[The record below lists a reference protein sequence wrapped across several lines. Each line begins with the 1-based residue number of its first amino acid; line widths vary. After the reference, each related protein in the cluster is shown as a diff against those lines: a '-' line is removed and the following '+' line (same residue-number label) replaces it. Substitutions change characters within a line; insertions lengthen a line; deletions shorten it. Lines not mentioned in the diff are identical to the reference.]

1 MKPLNSLVVISWHT
15 PWKCV
20 RVLIGTT
27 SNRLSEDNHD
37 SWVTCTTSTE
47 CKTVITAVLT
57 VMSGMDPHMIS
68 GNPGFGWFSLVWFG
82 LVGLSKWILLG
93 CGSVTV
99 RLRDAFEVR
108 TLRRCCDLSTSIPKT

>member
-20 RVLIGTT
+20 RVLVSTT
-27 SNRLSEDNHD
+27 SIWLSEDNHD

-47 CKTVITAVLT
+47 CKTVITAMLT
-57 VMSGMDPHMIS
+57 VMSGMDSHMIS
-68 GNPGFGWFSLVWFG
+68 GSPGFG
-82 LVGLSKWILLG
+82 LVGLSKWIVLG

-99 RLRDAFEVR
+99 RLRDTIEVR
-108 TLRRCCDLSTSIPKT
+108 TLRRCCDLSTSMPKA

>member
-1 MKPLNSLVVISWHT
+1 VISWHT

-20 RVLIGTT
+20 RVLVGT
-27 SNRLSEDNHD
+27 SSIQLSEDNHD
-37 SWVTCTTSTE
+37 SWVTCTTSVE

-68 GNPGFGWFSLVWFG
+68 GNPGFGWVGLVWFG
-82 LVGLSKWILLG
+82 LSKWIVLC

-99 RLRDAFEVR
+99 RLRDAIKVR
-108 TLRRCCDLSTSIPKT
+108 TLWRCCDLSTSIPKA

>member
-15 PWKCV
+15 AWKCV

-27 SNRLSEDNHD
+27 SIRLSEDNHD
-37 SWVTCTTSTE
+37 SWVTCTTSAE
-47 CKTVITAVLT
+47 CKTIITAMLT

-68 GNPGFGWFSLVWFG
+68 GNTGFGWFG

-99 RLRDAFEVR
+99 RLYYAIEVR
-108 TLRRCCDLSTSIPKT
+108 TLRR